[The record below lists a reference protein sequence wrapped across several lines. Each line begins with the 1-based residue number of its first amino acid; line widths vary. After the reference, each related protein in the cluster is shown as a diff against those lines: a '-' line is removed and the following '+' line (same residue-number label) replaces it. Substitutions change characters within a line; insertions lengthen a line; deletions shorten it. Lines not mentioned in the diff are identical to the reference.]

1 MIDAPPGAQLDDPYA
16 GGAYPTVANDFVQKE
31 VKKQT
36 KAEKAA
42 TRKAALNMIEPLRDN
57 PDRQRFVIKTY
68 AIVATQLIFT
78 AGCVAIVF
86 SDESYKDWVED
97 NFYLLYVCVV
107 FAIALL
113 CPLLVC

>member
-31 VKKQT
+31 VKNQT

-86 SDESYKDWVED
+86 SDESYKDWFED
-97 NFYLLYVCVV
+97 HDYLYYV
-107 FAIALL
+107 FAVVGCVLL
-113 CPLLVC
+113 FTLICC